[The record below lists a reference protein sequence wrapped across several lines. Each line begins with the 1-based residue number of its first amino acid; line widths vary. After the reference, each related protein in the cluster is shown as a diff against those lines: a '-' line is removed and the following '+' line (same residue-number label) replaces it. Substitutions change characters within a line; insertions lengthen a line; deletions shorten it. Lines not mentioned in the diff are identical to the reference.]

1 MIKRELKINFKSFII
16 WLAILIGLFAI
27 VFLLYPAIIQNDNFK
42 RMDELMSIFPE
53 EVLTAFNMDLS
64 SLESVFGWLKSEG
77 FVFILLIT
85 GCYSGMLGADILRKE
100 ESNRTIEYLTMV
112 PMTRKQIVC
121 KKALVGVFYVCL
133 LVFGIGLFN
142 YIGLSFSGSFDHKQY
157 LLLSVTP
164 LFPSLVIFFFCFFL
178 SIVVPRTKKI
188 TGISLGIVILSY
200 ALQMFS
206 SLSSTT
212 EFLKYFSVFTL
223 ADTRNVIINSTW
235 NLWMI
240 VLTMLLSL
248 IFFVLSLQCYR
259 KKDFI

>member
-16 WLAILIGLFAI
+16 WLVILIGLFAI

-53 EVLTAFNMDLS
+53 EVLKAFNMDLS

-100 ESNRTIEYLTMV
+100 ESNKTIEYLTMV

-164 LFPSLVIFFFCFFL
+164 LFPSLVIFFFCFLF
-178 SIVVPRTKKI
+178 SIGVP
-188 TGISLGIVILSY
+188 
-200 ALQMFS
+200 
-206 SLSSTT
+206 
-212 EFLKYFSVFTL
+212 
-223 ADTRNVIINSTW
+223 
-235 NLWMI
+235 
-240 VLTMLLSL
+240 
-248 IFFVLSLQCYR
+248 
-259 KKDFI
+259 